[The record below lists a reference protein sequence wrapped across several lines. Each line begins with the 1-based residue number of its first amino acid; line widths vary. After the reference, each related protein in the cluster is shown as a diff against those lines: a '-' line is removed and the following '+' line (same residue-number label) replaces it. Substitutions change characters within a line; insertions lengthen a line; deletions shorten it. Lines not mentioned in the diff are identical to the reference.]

1 MKMIFKMIIC
11 FFIGFCLAKTARIY
25 ADPGIMIDVDIF
37 IEQPGG
43 YDPGGLVCK

>member
-1 MKMIFKMIIC
+1 MRVLLGLLLITSAVFP
-11 FFIGFCLAKTARIY
+11 
-25 ADPGIMIDVDIF
+25 DPGIMIDVDIF